1 MKFSSLKN
9 SLFWRLSATFFVL
22 LIFVGLA
29 YTYIVTIASNR
40 YYHETTQKLNANVAN
55 HLLHE
60 IKPFE
65 NGKVNKEKLDKLMH
79 SMMAVNPGIEVY
91 LLDKNG
97 KIISYV
103 VLDKK
108 VKLSQVSLDPVH
120 KFINTQGKKY
130 VLGDDPRNP
139 GHSTVFSA
147 TQVVQEGKLQGYVY
161 IVLASEKY
169 QNIAQTLLSSY
180 WLQVGTKAFLITL
193 VFAFVIGLILIAY
206 LTKNLR
212 TIIRTVNEF
221 EKGDMNARVP
231 KKNTQGELAVLA
243 ENFNNMADS
252 IVRNID
258 ELKQVDNLRKELI
271 ANVSH
276 DLRNPLAVI
285 HGYIETMLIKSDTL
299 SAHDRM
305 EYLKIVLGSSEK
317 LKRLV
322 SELFELSKL
331 EAGQVKVK
339 YEPFFM
345 NELLQDASQKAALFA
360 NKKGIQ
366 INASLENKLPRVY
379 ADISMIERVVQN
391 LLDNAVKY
399 TPESGWIKLQ
409 LKKEEEAI
417 QVNIENSGDG
427 IPESDLKE
435 IFNRYYKVDKEESKI
450 EGTGLGLAIVKR
462 ILDIHNAP
470 ISVNSQPAKSTT
482 FTFNLPIYKAA

>member
-1 MKFSSLKN
+1 MNLSSLRN

-22 LIFVGLA
+22 LLLVGIA

-40 YYHETTQKLNANVAN
+40 YYHETTQKLNADVAK

-65 NGKVNKEKLDKLMH
+65 NGKVNKEKLDNLMH

-91 LLDKNG
+91 LLDHTG
-97 KIISYV
+97 KILSFV

-108 VKLSQVSLDPVH
+108 VKLNKVSLEPINQ
-120 KFINTQGKKY
+120 FIKTNGKQY

-139 GHSTVFSA
+139 GHYTIFSA
-147 TQVVQEGKLQGYVY
+147 TQVITDGKLQGYVY

-169 QNIAQTLLSSY
+169 ENIAHTLLGSY
-180 WLQVGTKAFLITL
+180 WLQISTKAFLVTL
-193 VFAFVIGLILIAY
+193 IFAFLIGLIVIAY

-212 TIIRTVNEF
+212 TIMRTVNKF
-221 EKGDMNARVP
+221 EKGDLSARVP
-231 KKNTQGELAVLA
+231 EKNTKGELAALA

-252 IVRNID
+252 IVRNIN
-258 ELKQVDNLRKELI
+258 ELKQVDTLRKELI

-285 HGYIETMLIKSDTL
+285 HGYIETMLIKDDTL
-299 SAHDRM
+299 SHDDR
-305 EYLKIVLGSSEK
+305 EAYLKIVLGSSEK

-331 EAGQVKVK
+331 EAGQVKAK
-339 YEPFFM
+339 YEPFFI

-360 NKKGIQ
+360 NQKGIQ
-366 INASLENKLPRVY
+366 IHASIENQMPRVY

-399 TPESGWIKLQ
+399 TPEKGWINLQ
-409 LKKEEEAI
+409 LKKEEGVI
-417 QVNIENSGDG
+417 QINIENSGDG
-427 IPESDLKE
+427 ISENDMKE

-470 ISVNSQPAKSTT
+470 IKVYSKPFQSTT